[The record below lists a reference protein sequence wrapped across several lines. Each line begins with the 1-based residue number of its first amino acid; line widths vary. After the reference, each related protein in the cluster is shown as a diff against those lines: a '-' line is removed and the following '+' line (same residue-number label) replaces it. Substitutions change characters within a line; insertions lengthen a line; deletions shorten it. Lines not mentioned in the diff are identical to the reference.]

1 MKLTAKQISAIGQS
15 IPSQNGDRIVLIEVF
30 QEERNVSITE
40 LNANIYRVN
49 NLHDIIWQ
57 IDAPQPSFDRDPFVS
72 IERKETTIT
81 ADRFGGDELHI
92 DENTGVAKMTGWHK

>member
-1 MKLTAKQISAIGQS
+1 MKLTPKQISMIGQS
-15 IPSQNGDRIVLIEVF
+15 IPSQNGDRIVLIEVSG
-30 QEERNVSITE
+30 RKDVSITE
-40 LNANIYRVN
+40 LNANIYRIN
-49 NLHDIIWQ
+49 NAHDVIWQ

-92 DENTGVAKMTGWHK
+92 DENTGVAKLTGWHK